1 MSNIG
6 LTIREVGYLEQAT
19 EIRAIRFAVF
29 VDEQNVPPDIEMDD
43 RDPLCVHLLA
53 CVDEQPVGTARIDFE
68 YAGKIGRLA
77 VLANYRGRGIGR
89 ALMERCHDVARQ
101 RRVTQVWCNAQT
113 AVVPFYERIGYT
125 VIGGE
130 FDEAGIS
137 HRKMTTVLNPVDNR
151 H

>member
-6 LTIREVGYLEQAT
+6 PTIREVGYLEQAP

-43 RDPLCVHLLA
+43 RDPLCIHLLA
-53 CVDEQPVGTARIDFE
+53 YIDERPVGTARIDFE

-77 VLANYRGRGIGR
+77 VLANCRGRGIGR
-89 ALMERCHDVARQ
+89 ALMKRCHEIARQ
-101 RRVTQVWCNAQT
+101 RRLTHVWCNAQT
-113 AVVPFYERIGYT
+113 TAVTFYERIGYT
-125 VIGGE
+125 VIGDE

-137 HRKMTTVLNPVDNR
+137 HRKMTAWL
-151 H
+151 